1 MTVCT
6 CACMQV
12 CMLIW
17 MDGWMDG
24 WMDVRLH
31 VYKCVSVRVCMRA
44 RVCVRVVCVSVY
56 VSISLFQVSVSHSYL
71 VAHVYFLACLCRHF
85 LQAIKNKLVFALQ
98 YPLLDNLPTSPD
110 IMEHNPSRKMW
121 KSTSPIALFIV
132 KPGNRRN
139 LQPAA
144 IQMDSKQSKIT

>member
-17 MDGWMDG
+17 MDGWMD
-24 WMDVRLH
+24 VRLH
-31 VYKCVSVRVCMRA
+31 VYKCVCVRACVCA
-44 RVCVRVVCVSVY
+44 CVRVCVRVVCVNVY

-71 VAHVYFLACLCRHF
+71 VAYVYFLACLSRHF